1 VEAATIQLI
10 MTLQIIPYN
19 NALAESLFKNRI
31 SMQTGKQSGLS
42 TRRMHQSHEKKG
54 PAIRGRRWL
63 FEINYHRLGFP
74 WACASL
80 AGLLMSAR

>member
-1 VEAATIQLI
+1 MEAATIQLI

-42 TRRMHQSHEKKG
+42 TRRMHQSHENKG
-54 PAIRGRRWL
+54 SCDTGTEVAI
-63 FEINYHRLGFP
+63 
-74 WACASL
+74 
-80 AGLLMSAR
+80 